1 MQKSCARP
9 PPYGSGTWKTIRGN
23 RFSTP
28 TDSGGRRAKPPFVS
42 LTYKSCPE
50 NMLPREYRRPLY
62 KSQSRQI
69 DNSINRREGW
79 EDDQYSYPP
88 LGKSPRKM
96 GSRARSTGVGTS
108 TGGSGTFRQGE
119 KRTRAKSS
127 THPPEQGPSPSPDMP
142 RKTQRTE
149 TQPSEGRPST
159 NHTLQQLHHLNQ
171 QEQEQEQEQ
180 IGASSMTKPRIDGE
194 GEIPMEELDD
204 IFGTVDLT
212 PPPPPPQ
219 VHHVYAG
226 PKDSLMSEIERGQS
240 PPIFP
245 PNSFAPPVSCMLATL
260 LIHG

>member
-1 MQKSCARP
+1 MDHR
-9 PPYGSGTWKTIRGN
+9 GSRGAEAQVH
-23 RFSTP
+23 SAEIMCPTP
-28 TDSGGRRAKPPFVS
+28 TLWIRYLEDDSWEQVLDPNRLRPREAGQAPPAAWESAPFVS

-50 NMLPREYRRPLY
+50 NMLPREDRRPLY

-108 TGGSGTFRQGE
+108 TGASGTFRQGE

-159 NHTLQQLHHLNQ
+159 NHTIQQLHHLNQ
-171 QEQEQEQEQ
+171 QAQEQ
-180 IGASSMTKPRIDGE
+180 GRAASWRKQHD
-194 GEIPMEELDD
+194 
-204 IFGTVDLT
+204 
-212 PPPPPPQ
+212 
-219 VHHVYAG
+219 
-226 PKDSLMSEIERGQS
+226 
-240 PPIFP
+240 
-245 PNSFAPPVSCMLATL
+245 
-260 LIHG
+260 